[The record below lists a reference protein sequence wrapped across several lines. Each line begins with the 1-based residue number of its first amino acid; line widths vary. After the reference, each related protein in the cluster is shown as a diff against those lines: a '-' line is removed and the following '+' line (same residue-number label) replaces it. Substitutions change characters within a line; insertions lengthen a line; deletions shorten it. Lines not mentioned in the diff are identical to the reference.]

1 MKPLILTV
9 ALATLLS
16 GCATSSLLEDKPVT
30 TTSSNTTRT
39 TLIDDRVV
47 AFGSP
52 SQASGLSQSNVV
64 IVGEKQS
71 YVLTDG
77 GQKLVNLLTRLE
89 PKNIQVENQLEFYSA
104 NNDGKFSGVM
114 KLSYARLK
122 DEFQR
127 SDIQFFLQNGGTSCT
142 TASDSRM
149 GAERYCFDVNIQGGV
164 YPQVSNYDLV
174 RSQFRPLTR
183 PYSVTIYT
191 QKSGQSTNHQ
201 RTSAEKLVLL
211 PFALAFDVVTLPV
224 QVLSAL

>member
-1 MKPLILTV
+1 MKPLILIA
-9 ALATLLS
+9 ALAATLS
-16 GCATSSLLEDKPVT
+16 GCATSSLLEDKPAT
-30 TTSSNTTRT
+30 ATSSATART

-89 PKNIQVENQLEFYSA
+89 PKNIQVENKLEFFSA
-104 NNDGKFSGVM
+104 KNDGNFSGVM
-114 KLSYARLK
+114 KLSYVEVKEGIGRN
-122 DEFQR
+122 
-127 SDIQFFLQNGGTSCT
+127 DIQFFLQNGGTECT
-142 TASDSRM
+142 TASDTRM
-149 GAERYCFDVNIQGGV
+149 GAARYCFDINIQGGV

-183 PYSVTIYT
+183 PYSVSVYT
-191 QKSGQSTNHQ
+191 QTTNQSMNRN
-201 RTSAEKLVLL
+201 RTGAEKLVLL
-211 PFALAFDVVTLPV
+211 PLALAFDVVTLPV